1 MFVNSDFSDLLRLF
15 NANQVKY
22 LVIGGYALIQYA
34 EPRYTKDLDLWI
46 SADATNAQAVYRA
59 LREFGAPLADL
70 TAADFAQAGY
80 FYQMGVPPVRVD
92 ILMGI
97 PGAVFDEAWPR
108 RLEVDFE
115 GLLVPFISRQDL
127 IAAKCASG
135 RPQDLLDVE
144 QLTQPEGKSAKRRSP
159 QSARRKVK

>member
-15 NANQVKY
+15 NANQVRY

-46 SADATNAQAVYRA
+46 GTDSVNAQAVYTA
-59 LREFGAPLADL
+59 LRAFGAPLANL
-70 TAADFAQAGY
+70 TDADFGQEGY
-80 FYQMGVPPVRVD
+80 FYQMGVPPVRID

-97 PGAVFDEAWPR
+97 PGVAFDEAWPR
-108 RLEVDFE
+108 RTEVDFD

-127 IAAKCASG
+127 LTAKRAAG
-135 RPQDLLDVE
+135 RPQDLLDAE
-144 QLTQPEGKSAKRRSP
+144 LLE
-159 QSARRKVK
+159 QSAAE